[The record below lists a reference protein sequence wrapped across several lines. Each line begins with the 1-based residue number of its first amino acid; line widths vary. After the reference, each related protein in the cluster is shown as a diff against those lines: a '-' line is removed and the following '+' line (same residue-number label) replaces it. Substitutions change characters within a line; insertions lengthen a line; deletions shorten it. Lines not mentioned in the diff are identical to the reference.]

1 MQSDNQESTI
11 LKIVIVFL
19 AVAVLCLGGF
29 IAFSIIQQNSKDD
42 EETDL
47 DEAMEWT
54 ESAGQDAKNTDN
66 SVPKEIPEAAPPAQ
80 KNDVAPKTQKGTI
93 QGSHF
98 YSGFFHAPNGN
109 FPVTLSV
116 NVSGN
121 YATAVYKNVKYK
133 VTLNMKGELN
143 GTSLYLYNTSNPGA
157 LTLDLAW
164 TGNGYSGTA
173 YSDNNALPVT
183 LTEK

>member
-1 MQSDNQESTI
+1 MLS
-11 LKIVIVFL
+11 
-19 AVAVLCLGGF
+19 AAVLCVAGF
-29 IAFSIIQQNSKDD
+29 IVYSIMQNNSDND
-42 EETDL
+42 SETDI
-47 DEAMEWT
+47 DEVAEWT
-54 ESAGQDAKNTDN
+54 EPSNSNPADN
-66 SVPKEIPEAAPPAQ
+66 SISAEKVEAAPPVE
-80 KNDVAPKTQKGTI
+80 KVNVAPKTEKGTI
-93 QGSHF
+93 QGRHT

-109 FPVTLSV
+109 FPVTLTV
-116 NVSGN
+116 NVNGS
-121 YATAVYKNVKYK
+121 YATAVYRNVKYK

-143 GTSLYLYNTSNPGA
+143 GTSLYLYNTANPSA